1 MANEPE
7 KSSHFTDYLAHV
19 LFIIAQSYCGAFL
32 ILLLGPLIRFLWGS
46 DLTVYLLLW
55 SFPAFWALVPKE
67 LGELVVAAAV
77 AYPVG
82 LVAAEF
88 FYRVGQFLHLHNDLN
103 LDDDAKEATDLQQ
116 IAMFRQKCRIQEF
129 PSYSRIWEWENFQS
143 AVFFYA
149 EWVSL
154 TFTALYSVCLGITV
168 LNARSGSGSTR
179 LWILASSLWAFSLAF
194 SFVMRLARIGKYNSF
209 RLANRA
215 IKGLL
220 DEKGST
226 LTGDGGPTK

>member
-1 MANEPE
+1 MADEPE
-7 KSSHFTDYLAHV
+7 KSSHLTDYLAHV

-32 ILLLGPLIRFLWGS
+32 ILLLGPLIRFLWAS
-46 DLTVYLLLW
+46 ELTVYLLLW

-67 LGELVVAAAV
+67 VGELLVAAAL
-77 AYPVG
+77 AYPIG

-88 FYRVGQFLHLHNDLN
+88 FYRIGQFLRLHKDLN
-103 LDDDAKEATDLQQ
+103 LENDADNATDIQQ
-116 IAMFRQKCRIQEF
+116 IEMFRQKCRLQEF

-149 EWVSL
+149 EWISL
-154 TFTALYSVCLGITV
+154 TFTALYSVCLAIAA

-179 LWILASSLWAFSLAF
+179 LWILASSVWAFSLVF
-194 SFVMRLARIGKYNSF
+194 FFVMRTARIGKYNSF

-220 DEKGST
+220 NEKDSMRAGT
-226 LTGDGGPTK
+226 GGPRI